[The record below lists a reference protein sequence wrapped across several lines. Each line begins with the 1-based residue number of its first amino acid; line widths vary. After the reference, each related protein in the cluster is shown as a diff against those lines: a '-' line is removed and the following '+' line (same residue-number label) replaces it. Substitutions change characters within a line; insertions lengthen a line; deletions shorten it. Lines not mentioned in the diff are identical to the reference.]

1 MINIPY
7 SKEELHSL
15 LDYIFKLLYSSKYKE
30 LNNSNHIEQY
40 QMDQRFE
47 HVYKR
52 LEKLPETITLSN
64 ENLFPSN
71 IKISWKRFNA
81 SFNGT
86 ITESI
91 KENYG
96 ILIKKTASFLKYI
109 ESLPTSKNEKRSSFN
124 ARSIDVSEEKEKQL
138 RLKKQYDKLKEL
150 IDSKRDTTYSD
161 PQSVE
166 SLQKQLNTIAQ
177 KMKEIGEKVESVDA
191 DRTAETNWGDRIKQA
206 FNDLGVYIQP
216 IEKEKKKVTA
226 EYWIFLVT
234 TWILIVLFCHLYYL
248 FIKEVQEG
256 EIVLCSWLNY
266 LPYGMLLPVYS
277 LLIWLCVYQK
287 NRAHKISIEL
297 TTRLFNIQY
306 LEGLLKLT
314 NTLSANP
321 NEAIMKIDHAVD
333 SMLRSYLKQADHNQL
348 LEAELSRIE
357 TKELE
362 SSPYWKLLQE
372 IKELIKTIKQ

>member
-124 ARSIDVSEEKEKQL
+124 ARSIDVNEEKEKQL
-138 RLKKQYDKLKEL
+138 QLKRQYDKLKEL
-150 IDSKRDTTYSD
+150 IDSEQDTIDSN
-161 PQSVE
+161 PQAVE
-166 SLQKQLNTIAQ
+166 SLQEQLKAKAQ
-177 KMKEIGEKVESVDA
+177 EVKEVREKVESANA
-191 DRTAETNWGDRIKQA
+191 DRTAETNWADRIEQA
-206 FNDLGVYIQP
+206 FNDLGVYTQP
-216 IEKEKKKVTA
+216 IEKEKGKVTA
-226 EYWIFLVT
+226 EYWGFLIA
-234 TWILIVLFCHLYYL
+234 TWILVVSFCISYHW
-248 FIKEVQEG
+248 FITEVQEYK
-256 EIVLCSWLNY
+256 IILCSWLDY

-297 TTRLFNIQY
+297 TTHLFNIHY

-321 NEAIMKIDHAVD
+321 NEAINKIDHAVD
-333 SMLRSYLKQADHNQL
+333 SMLQSYLKQADHNQL
-348 LEAELSRIE
+348 SEAELSQIE